1 MIELNNIRLSR
12 GSDRLLSGANAR
24 IHDGQ
29 RVGLVG
35 QNGSGKSSLL
45 ALLRGE
51 LEQDE
56 GDLSLPQG
64 WQIAS
69 VRQETPALDQS
80 ALDYV
85 LSGHHSYIAAQ
96 KALSQA
102 EASGEGMAIAHAH
115 EMLSTID
122 AYAQPAR
129 AATLLSG
136 LGFHPDTHHHAVKS
150 FSGGWRMR
158 LNLAQALIAP
168 AELLLLDEPT
178 NHLDLDAIIWLQD
191 FLKTHHATQIIIA
204 HDRDFLDSL
213 CQQILFIEHGSLYH
227 YRGNYSEFERQ
238 HHERR
243 TQAEALYRAESAKRA
258 HLQSFVDRFRAKAT
272 KAKQAQSRLKA
283 LEKLSA
289 APPPPT
295 PSSYDIVF
303 PAPERQP
310 NPLLQLENAS
320 VGYDDDTLIIEHINL
335 SIEHDARIGLLGRN
349 GAGKSTL
356 MKLLAG
362 TLAPKQGAR
371 AAHRFTQIGYF
382 TQHSLDALDP
392 DGNPLSHLQRLWPES
407 SEQALRNFLG
417 GYGFQGDDVHAPIKR
432 FSGGEKARLALALV
446 IAHQP
451 NLLLL
456 DEPTNHLDIAM
467 RDALTYGLQSFQG
480 AMLIISHDRA
490 MLRSTCDT
498 FYWVRDRRLDP
509 FDGSLDDYRDA
520 LLNEQ
525 KTETHQSE
533 TSSGSH
539 TAAARQAQKRH
550 EAEKRR
556 ALQPLNQQLKRTE
569 DKLASVQ
576 QKLTALEQQL
586 ADSALYEAE
595 NKAQLNEVLAAQTA
609 ATREHSDLEA
619 TWLEVMEEIEAAS
632 ARWEDHAD

>member
-1 MIELNNIRLSR
+1 MIELNNIRISR
-12 GSDRLLSGANAR
+12 GGEPLLTHANAR

-51 LEQDE
+51 LSQDE
-56 GDLSLPQG
+56 GERLLPQG
-64 WQIAS
+64 WRIAS
-69 VRQETPALDQS
+69 VRQETPALDDA

-85 LSGHHSYIAAQ
+85 LSGHRAYIDAHI
-96 KALSQA
+96 ALRQA
-102 EASGEGMAIAHAH
+102 EDSGDGMAIAHAH
-115 EMLSTID
+115 DALSAID

-129 AATLLSG
+129 AAALLSG
-136 LGFHPDTHHHAVKS
+136 LGFHPDTHQQLVRA

-178 NHLDLDAIIWLQD
+178 NHLDLDAIIWLQA
-191 FLKTHHATQIIIA
+191 FLKNHPATQIIIA

-213 CQQILFIEHGSLYH
+213 CQHILFIEQGNLHQ

-243 TQAEALYRAESAKRA
+243 AQADALYRAEASKRA
-258 HLQSFVDRFRAKAT
+258 HLQSFVDRFRAKAS

-295 PSSYDIVF
+295 ASAYDIRF
-303 PAPERQP
+303 PKPERLP
-310 NPLLQLENAS
+310 NPLLQIDNAT
-320 VGYDDDTLIIEHINL
+320 VGYGEHIVLGQLNL
-335 SIEHDARIGLLGRN
+335 VVEDNARIGLLGRN

-362 TLAPKQGAR
+362 TLSPQQGSR
-371 AAHRFTQIGYF
+371 EAHRFTHIGYF

-392 DGNPLSHLQRLWPES
+392 DNDPLTHLQRLLPQH
-407 SEQALRNFLG
+407 SEQESRDFLG
-417 GYGFQGDDVHAPIKR
+417 GYGFRGDAVKAPIKQ

-446 IAHQP
+446 IAQQP

-467 RDALTYGLQSFQG
+467 RDALTLGLQSYQG

-490 MLRSTCDT
+490 LLRATCDD
-498 FYWVRDRRLDP
+498 FYWVRDQRLEP
-509 FDGSLDDYRDA
+509 FAGSLDDYRDQ
-520 LLNEQ
+520 LLAEQ
-525 KTETHQSE
+525 KTQDSSTQI
-533 TSSGSH
+533 SSGAH

-550 EAEKRR
+550 DADKRR
-556 ALQPLNQQLKRTE
+556 ALAPLNKQLSIIE
-569 DKLASVQ
+569 DKLAATQ
-576 QKLTALEQQL
+576 NTLRELEHTL
-586 ADSALYEAE
+586 ADAALYEAAH
-595 NKAQLNEVLAAQTA
+595 KARLNDVLSAQTE
-609 ATREHSDLEA
+609 TKRTQQRLENQ
-619 TWLEVMEEIEAAS
+619 WLAVLEDIEALS
-632 ARWEDHAD
+632 AQWDTQTP